1 MPFLREVAITQ
12 PKMVHLQPT
21 VTYVAM
27 PKKLLPYPVISYINT
42 SGSIL
47 HQISVETSHKY
58 MQATI
63 LIQGYPPPPHNILY
77 FIILVFFSS
86 NSILHNEKAHDNYP
100 NSY

>member
-12 PKMVHLQPT
+12 PKMVHLKPT

-27 PKKLLPYPVISYINT
+27 PKKLLLYPVISYINT

-47 HQISVETSHKY
+47 HQISVESSHKY

-63 LIQGYPPPPHNILY
+63 LIQGYPPPPQYYLLY
-77 FIILVFFSS
+77 
-86 NSILHNEKAHDNYP
+86 NSCLFQFKLDFTQ
-100 NSY
+100 